1 MQTETSH
8 QEVSKPLV
16 ATLVF
21 VFKDDCSQVLL
32 GLKKRGFGKGF
43 WNGFGGKLQAGE
55 TIVQAA
61 VRELAEES
69 GIKKKETDLQK
80 RGIIMFEFKSAEKPS
95 WFFEVHIY
103 STTYNDE
110 EIVESEEMK
119 PEWFSV
125 SKIPFESM
133 WEDDRFWLPCVLRGG
148 YIMGF
153 YPYDDITKN
162 MLSGITEIVL
172 PNDPRL
178 SELDLDVS
186 GQSSTASPSDSKK
199 CPKCRVNTFVVPDR
213 FPMDFRQWIATG
225 GFFQHL

>member
-1 MQTETSH
+1 MSE
-8 QEVSKPLV
+8 PLV
-16 ATLVF
+16 ATLAF

-32 GLKKRGFGKGF
+32 GLKKGGFGKGF

-80 RGIIMFEFKSAEKPS
+80 RGIIMFEFKSALKPS

-103 STTYNDE
+103 STTDNDE

-148 YIMGF
+148 CIMGF
-153 YPYDDITKN
+153 YPYDDITKD

-178 SELDLDVS
+178 CALDLDVAS
-186 GQSSTASPSDSKK
+186 QSSTASPSNSKK
-199 CPKCRVNTFVVPDR
+199 DPKYRENTFVVPDR
-213 FPMDFRQWIATG
+213 FPMDFRQWIAIG